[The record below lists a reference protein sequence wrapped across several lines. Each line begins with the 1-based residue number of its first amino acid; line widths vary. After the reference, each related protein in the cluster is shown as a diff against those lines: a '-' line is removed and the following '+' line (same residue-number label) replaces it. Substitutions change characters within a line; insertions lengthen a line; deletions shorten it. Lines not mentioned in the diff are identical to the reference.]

1 MLIWLLYMGQ
11 NNDIRTGGERC
22 SKLLLAP
29 FFMLAMQ
36 SKLLASHDGVH
47 EGFCNR
53 FDVSEIKFNLMTV
66 ENLYR
71 LQTILELFLLTLP
84 MMIIVSSFSNSNEW
98 TAVG

>member
-1 MLIWLLYMGQ
+1 MGQ
-11 NNDIRTGGERC
+11 HQHNDIREGGERC
-22 SKLLLAP
+22 KKLLYAP
-29 FFMLAMQ
+29 LFMLAMQ

-47 EGFCNR
+47 EFFCNR

-84 MMIIVSSFSNSNEW
+84 MMITVSSFSNSNEW
-98 TAVG
+98 TATG